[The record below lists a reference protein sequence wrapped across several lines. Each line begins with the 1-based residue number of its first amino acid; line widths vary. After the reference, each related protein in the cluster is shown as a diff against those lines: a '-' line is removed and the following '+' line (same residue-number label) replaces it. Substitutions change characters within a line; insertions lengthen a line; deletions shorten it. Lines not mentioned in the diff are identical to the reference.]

1 MNHHSCLT
9 LLSGT
14 FNPTI
19 ANKLVYTGTRNWC
32 ECERQQ
38 CDEEEET
45 EAGQMDRYSP
55 RGRWDFNHLLRET
68 VLNPISQSDK
78 LGDERTFNQSIDKG
92 AALKAE
98 SFTLLFIIVT
108 AVSTVCCL

>member
-1 MNHHSCLT
+1 
-9 LLSGT
+9 
-14 FNPTI
+14 
-19 ANKLVYTGTRNWC
+19 
-32 ECERQQ
+32 
-38 CDEEEET
+38 
-45 EAGQMDRYSP
+45 MDRYSP

-108 AVSTVCCL
+108 AVSTVLNNADHFLFVKH